1 MNPYP
6 QSRFTNGLTSGL
18 YILAIF
24 AIGYCFS
31 GQVVSAKASENPP
44 AASKAPEDSS
54 IEIPGTFKNLPGAKD
69 AVTSKQSVE
78 EFQPTPTNPSTKMQ
92 LVIDEKKGVT
102 SIPNKNVVINPPKS
116 IVVNLPGEGNIGDF
130 QDFHATAYCLK
141 GRTASGAT
149 TQQGMIA
156 ADPRVLPLG
165 TVVHIRAGSY
175 TGTYT
180 VTDTGSRI
188 KGRVVDVYVPTYK
201 EAKQFGR
208 RQVKIKVIGRAK
220 RNNNSSRS
228 SNVLAD
234 IK

>member
-31 GQVVSAKASENPP
+31 GNVVSANTDDNPP
-44 AASKAPEDSS
+44 AASKASEDNS

-78 EFQPTPTNPSTKMQ
+78 EFQPAPTNSTTKAQ

-102 SIPNKNVVINPPKS
+102 NIPNKNVVINPNKS
-116 IVVNLPGEGNIGDF
+116 VVVVEGDRGDF
-130 QDFHATAYCLK
+130 QEFHATAYCLK

-188 KGRVVDVYVPTYK
+188 KGRIVDVYVPTYK

-220 RNNNSSRS
+220 RSTNSSRS

>member
-6 QSRFTNGLTSGL
+6 QSRFTNGLSSGL

-31 GQVVSAKASENPP
+31 GNVVSAYASDNPPAVSKASE
-44 AASKAPEDSS
+44 DTS
-54 IEIPGTFKNLPGAKD
+54 IEIPGTFKNLPGPKD

-78 EFQPTPTNPSTKMQ
+78 EFQSTPTNPSTNMQ

-102 SIPNKNVVINPPKS
+102 SIPNRNVVINPN
-116 IVVNLPGEGNIGDF
+116 IVVNLPGEGDRGDF

-220 RNNNSSRS
+220 RNNHSSR

>member
-1 MNPYP
+1 MNQYP
-6 QSRFTNGLTSGL
+6 QSGFTKGLSSGL

-31 GQVVSAKASENPP
+31 GNVVLADTDDNPP
-44 AASKAPEDSS
+44 AASKASEDNS

-78 EFQPTPTNPSTKMQ
+78 EFQPASINPSTRTE

-102 SIPNKNVVINPPKS
+102 SIPNKNAPVNPNKS
-116 IVVNLPGEGNIGDF
+116 GIVTASGEGDRADF
-130 QDFHATAYCLK
+130 REFHATAYCLK

-165 TVVHIRAGSY
+165 TVVHIRAGQY

-188 KGRVVDVYVPTYK
+188 KGHIVDVYVPTYK

-208 RQVKIKVIGRAK
+208 RQVKIRVIGRAK
-220 RNNNSSRS
+220 RGNNSSHS
-228 SNVLAD
+228 STVLAD

>member
-1 MNPYP
+1 MNQYP

-31 GQVVSAKASENPP
+31 GQIVSADASDNPPAAKASEDN
-44 AASKAPEDSS
+44 S

-78 EFQPTPTNPSTKMQ
+78 EFQPTPTIPSNKAQ

-102 SIPNKNVVINPPKS
+102 SITNKNAVINPNKGIAVSPLS
-116 IVVNLPGEGNIGDF
+116 EGDRGDF
-130 QDFHATAYCLK
+130 QEFHATAYCLK

-188 KGRVVDVYVPTYK
+188 KGRLVDVYVPTYK

-208 RQVKIKVIGRAK
+208 RQIKIKVIGRT
-220 RNNNSSRS
+220 RRDSSRS

>member
-1 MNPYP
+1 MNQYP
-6 QSRFTNGLTSGL
+6 QSGFTKGLSSGL

-31 GQVVSAKASENPP
+31 GNVDSVKADDNPP
-44 AASKAPEDSS
+44 AASKASPDTS
-54 IEIPGTFKNLPGAKD
+54 IEIPGTFKDLPGAKD
-69 AVTSKQSVE
+69 AVTSKRPVE
-78 EFQPTPTNPSTKMQ
+78 EFQTAPTNLSDRAQ
-92 LVIDEKKGVT
+92 LPIDEKKGLT
-102 SIPNKNVVINPPKS
+102 ISPNKSVIINPDKAAIVSPS
-116 IVVNLPGEGNIGDF
+116 IKGDIGDF

-149 TQQGMIA
+149 VQQGMIA

-175 TGTYT
+175 TGTYK
-180 VTDTGSRI
+180 VTDTGGRI

-208 RQVKIKVIGRAK
+208 RQVKIKVLGR
-220 RNNNSSRS
+220 
-228 SNVLAD
+228 
-234 IK
+234 

>member
-6 QSRFTNGLTSGL
+6 QSRFTKGLSSGL

-31 GQVVSAKASENPP
+31 GNVVSAKASDNPP
-44 AASKAPEDSS
+44 AVSKTDEVTS
-54 IEIPGTFKNLPGAKD
+54 IEIPGTFKNLPAAKD
-69 AVTSKQSVE
+69 AVTSKRQVE
-78 EFQPTPTNPSTKMQ
+78 EFQSTPTGPSTRAQ

-102 SIPNKNVVINPPKS
+102 NITNKNVVINPNKGIAVSPS
-116 IVVNLPGEGNIGDF
+116 NEGDKGDF

-141 GRTASGAT
+141 GRTASGET

-156 ADPRVLPLG
+156 ADPKVLPLG
-165 TVVHIRAGSY
+165 TVVHIRAGNY
-175 TGTYT
+175 TGTYR

-188 KGRVVDVYVPTYK
+188 KGRIIDVYVPTYK
-201 EAKQFGR
+201 EAKLFGR
-208 RQVKIKVIGRAK
+208 RPVKIKVIGGTK
-220 RNNNSSRS
+220 RNSSRG

>member
-1 MNPYP
+1 MNQYP

-31 GQVVSAKASENPP
+31 GQVVSAKADDNPP
-44 AASKAPEDSS
+44 AASKAPEDNS
-54 IEIPGTFKNLPGAKD
+54 IEIPGIFKNLPGAKD

-78 EFQPTPTNPSTKMQ
+78 EFQPTQTNPSTKVQ

-165 TVVHIRAGSY
+165 TVVHLRAGSY

-208 RQVKIKVIGRAK
+208 RQVKIKVIGRTK
-220 RNNNSSRS
+220 RNNSSR

>member
-6 QSRFTNGLTSGL
+6 QSRFTKGLSSGF

-24 AIGYCFS
+24 AIGYCFG
-31 GQVVSAKASENPP
+31 GQVVSANASDNPP
-44 AASKAPEDSS
+44 AASKAPEDDS
-54 IEIPGTFKNLPGAKD
+54 IEVPGVFKNLPGAKD
-69 AVTSKQSVE
+69 AVTSKQPVE
-78 EFQPTPTNPSTKMQ
+78 EFQPDSTILTTKAQ

-102 SIPNKNVVINPPKS
+102 SVTNKNAAINSDKGVVAGES
-116 IVVNLPGEGNIGDF
+116 IKGDF

-175 TGTYT
+175 TGNYT

-208 RQVKIKVIGRAK
+208 RQVKIKVIGK
-220 RNNNSSRS
+220 SSRRNS
-228 SNVLAD
+228 VIAD